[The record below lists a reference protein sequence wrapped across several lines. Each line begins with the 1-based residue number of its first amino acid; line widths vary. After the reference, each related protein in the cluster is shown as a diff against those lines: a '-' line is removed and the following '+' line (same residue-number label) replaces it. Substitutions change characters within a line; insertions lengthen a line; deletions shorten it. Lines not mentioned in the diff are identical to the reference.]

1 MWSLLAWKENI
12 KLQKLPAAGLL
23 QRALFRGVRN
33 KTIQVLGSAPRS
45 CSLVFL
51 PCLHGEPVTE
61 NIWKPAKD
69 LGDFS
74 LLPSGVAVLD
84 LGNPS

>member
-23 QRALFRGVRN
+23 QRVLLRGVKN
-33 KTIQVLGSAPRS
+33 KTIQILGSAPRS

-51 PCLHGEPVTE
+51 PCLHGEPVTK
-61 NIWKPAKD
+61 NIWKPVKD
-69 LGDFS
+69 LGDFF
-74 LLPSGVAVLD
+74 LLSGVAVLD